1 MIINETARLSIYDV
15 SWFWEQ
21 KIQATDDS
29 SAKALAMYNNNSY
42 VKSQR
47 PIQKWFLTT
56 LKVASHGIT
65 NNMDLSIPEDIY
77 IWAMMDVNAYIVLS
91 LKTGLPSS
99 DCLDLDHNLL
109 TEFHTTWPCSKISQ
123 QQPLDSFIS

>member
-1 MIINETARLSIYDV
+1 
-15 SWFWEQ
+15 
-21 KIQATDDS
+21 
-29 SAKALAMYNNNSY
+29 MYNNSY
-42 VKSQR
+42 VNQQFGLKVNVQLKSG
-47 PIQKWFLTT
+47 FSTT
-56 LKVASHGIT
+56 LEVASHGIT

-109 TEFHTTWPCSKISQ
+109 TEFHHNLTVQ
-123 QQPLDSFIS
+123 